1 MATAHEILMHE
12 DADDTTNS

>member
-1 MATAHEILMHE
+1 MATLHEILMHE